1 MCLTDVHP
9 RKGEDASGIRHR
21 VLSCWSSAVKQVVRG
36 MEESKAGSQ
45 ENVSPTMRIEHN
57 GDLSEEPTKM
67 LHKKASIWMLLL
79 EGTAGKERQAS
90 LCD

>member
-1 MCLTDVHP
+1 
-9 RKGEDASGIRHR
+9 
-21 VLSCWSSAVKQVVRG
+21 
-36 MEESKAGSQ
+36 MEGSKTGSQ
-45 ENVSPTMRIEHN
+45 ENVLPTMRIEHN

-79 EGTAGKERQAS
+79 EGTAGEERQAS